1 MSNIVETATISGW
14 RHAQIVIN
22 GEIKNAWIV
31 YSSDDKVFVTLPYR
45 VHRWYSVP
53 GSPDRYWDSFAFNL
67 IQEGSSGTY
76 EELIQLLND
85 TGNIEYDRSYKTGV
99 FDQYDNPV
107 AMLTKTAVYDLF
119 FDNFSDRYGY

>member
-1 MSNIVETATISGW
+1 MSNTVETATIAGW
-14 RHAQIVIN
+14 RHTQIVIK

-45 VHRWYSVP
+45 IHRSVN
-53 GSPDRYWDSFAFNL
+53 SDRWWDSFAFNL
-67 IQEGSSGTY
+67 HQEGSTGTY
-76 EELIQLLND
+76 EELVELLNE
-85 TGNIEYDRSYKTGV
+85 TGNIEYDKSYKTGK

-107 AMLTKTAVYDLF
+107 AMLTQTAVYDLF

>member
-1 MSNIVETATISGW
+1 MSNTVETATIAGW
-14 RHAQIVIN
+14 RHTQIVIK

-45 VHRWYSVP
+45 IHRWSVN
-53 GSPDRYWDSFAFNL
+53 PDRWWDSFAFNL
-67 IQEGSSGTY
+67 HQEGSTGTY
-76 EELIQLLND
+76 EELVELLNE
-85 TGNIEYDRSYKTGV
+85 TGNIEYDKSYKTGK

-107 AMLTKTAVYDLF
+107 AMLTQTAVYDLF

>member
-1 MSNIVETATISGW
+1 MSNTVETATIAGW
-14 RHAQIVIN
+14 RHTRIVIK

-45 VHRWYSVP
+45 IHRYVNS
-53 GSPDRYWDSFAFNL
+53 DRWWDSFAFNL
-67 IQEGSSGTY
+67 HQEGSTGTY
-76 EELIQLLND
+76 EELVELLNE
-85 TGNIEYDRSYKTGV
+85 TGNIEYDKSYKTGK

-107 AMLTKTAVYDLF
+107 AMLTQTAVYDLF

>member
-1 MSNIVETATISGW
+1 MSNTVETATIAGW
-14 RHAQIVIN
+14 RHTQIVIK

-45 VHRWYSVP
+45 IHRWSVN
-53 GSPDRYWDSFAFNL
+53 SDRWWDSFAFNL
-67 IQEGSSGTY
+67 HQEGSTGTY
-76 EELIQLLND
+76 EELVELLNE
-85 TGNIEYDRSYKTGV
+85 TGNIEYDKSYKTGK

-107 AMLTKTAVYDLF
+107 AMLTQTAVYDLF

>member
-1 MSNIVETATISGW
+1 MSNTVETATVAGW
-14 RHAQIVIN
+14 RHTQIVIK

-45 VHRWYSVP
+45 IHRYVNS
-53 GSPDRYWDSFAFNL
+53 DRWWDSFGFKL
-67 IQEGSSGTY
+67 HQEGSSGTY
-76 EELIQLLND
+76 EELVELLNE
-85 TGNIEYDRSYKTGV
+85 TGNIEYDKSFKTGK

-107 AMLTKTAVYDLF
+107 AMLTQTAVYDLF